1 MHYPQHEA
9 QTVHAEV
16 AQYMFMNWGMLFSV
30 TKLSRG
36 VSNLI
41 LLINFHQ
48 FSKIRC
54 LEQNEYKQFPFVSLY
69 VKLLERLT
77 QGERK
82 MSKKNAFKKKRMY

>member
-48 FSKIRC
+48 FS
-54 LEQNEYKQFPFVSLY
+54 FVSLY
-69 VKLLERLT
+69 VELLERLT

-82 MSKKNAFKKKRMY
+82 MSKKNALKKKKNVLKLVN